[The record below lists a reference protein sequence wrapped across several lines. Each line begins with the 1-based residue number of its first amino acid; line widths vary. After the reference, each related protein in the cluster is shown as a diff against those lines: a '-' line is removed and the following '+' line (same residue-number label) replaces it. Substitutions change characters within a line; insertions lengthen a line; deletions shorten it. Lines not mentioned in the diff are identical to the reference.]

1 MTDADIDGSHIRTL
15 LLTFFYRKMKEII
28 DGGYLYMALPPLYRV
43 HQGKK
48 ELYAYDDNERDKITE
63 RMRQDNKSKKVGI
76 QRYKGLGEMN
86 KEQLWETT
94 MNPERRTLLQV
105 TVEDADRALLT
116 FQDLMGSDVEAR
128 RTFIEKNAKFVAN
141 LDV

>member
-1 MTDADIDGSHIRTL
+1 MILKKRV
-15 LLTFFYRKMKEII
+15 FFYRKMKEII
-28 DGGYLYMALPPLYRV
+28 DGGYLYMALPPLYRI

-48 ELYAYDDNERDKITE
+48 ELYAYDDNERDRTTE